1 MKYEKLSLLLLGV
14 LIVASCNFSGVD
26 KEKDESFRENGKSVE
41 SQDSTE
47 KITSE
52 VITPEIEKAPIDTLF
67 LNNGIYIVYNEKGS
81 GEQVKDND
89 VIWIDY
95 TCRLTD
101 GKVFDTNKKL
111 GKPIPYMVGWGLQ
124 TEGWDI
130 AVKELK
136 EGDEVDIFLP
146 AKYARG
152 EKGIPGVIPPNA
164 DNVIT
169 LKVNEVS
176 APDYTVDGVEV
187 WVINR
192 GKTQP
197 EVKEGDEILIDY
209 FAHAKSNP
217 RYDNSFKNGEPYQL
231 KVGGGSNLPG
241 LNMALSKAQL
251 SDKLW
256 VRIPARHAFG
266 TKGNLNLV
274 KPNESV
280 FFDLRILK
288 ILDAN

>member
-1 MKYEKLSLLLLGV
+1 MKNEKLSFFLLVV
-14 LIVASCNFSGVD
+14 LVVTSCNFSGVD
-26 KEKDESFRENGKSVE
+26 KKKDESFRENGKSIE
-41 SQDSTE
+41 SSDSTE
-47 KITSE
+47 QTVSDVMPPK
-52 VITPEIEKAPIDTLF
+52 IEKAPIDTLF
-67 LNNGIYIVYNEKGS
+67 LNNGIYIVYKEKGS
-81 GEQVKDND
+81 GAQVKDND

-101 GKVFDTNKKL
+101 GRVFDTNEKL

-130 AVKELK
+130 AIKELK

-152 EKGIPGVIPPNA
+152 EKGIPGVVPPNA
-164 DNVIT
+164 DNLIA
-169 LKVNEVS
+169 LKVNEISV
-176 APDYTVDGVEV
+176 PDYTVDGVEV
-187 WVINR
+187 WIINR

-197 EVKEGDEILIDY
+197 DVKEGDEILIDY

-231 KVGGGSNLPG
+231 KIGGGSNLPG
-241 LNMALSKAQL
+241 LNMALSKAKL

-256 VRIPARHAFG
+256 VRIPSRHAFG
-266 TKGNLNLV
+266 AKGNLNLV
-274 KPNESV
+274 KPNESI